1 MDDRVLLERVR
12 AKLADL
18 PDGRTHADIAR
29 IVREE
34 TSGVVSDLKMLEIL
48 RRIRE
53 ESVGGGI
60 LDRLL
65 RGPNVSDVVVT
76 APDRVWVDR
85 GQGMQLEGVS
95 FADEEEVRSLAVRL
109 AGRCGRRLDDAQP
122 WADGH
127 IPGGIAGRGVRVH
140 AVLAPPS
147 GTGTQISL
155 RVLRP
160 ARRGL
165 GELGAAG
172 LFPAEIQRVLE
183 AIVRAQLS
191 FIVAGGTGAG
201 KTTLLAAMLSEVPAD
216 QRIVC
221 IEDTPELDPGHP
233 HVVKLVTRAANVE
246 GAGAIGQQELVR
258 QALRMRPDRI
268 VVGEIRGGEVVD
280 LLAALNTG
288 HRGGAGTLHA
298 NRVEDVLARFEA
310 LGLIGG
316 LDREALHSQ
325 LSSAVQVVLIVRRQA
340 EGRRL
345 AEIGVVV
352 GVSGA
357 GGAAPRLVRAW
368 SYDEGPA
375 EGWETLQGLL
385 ASVD

>member
-1 MDDRVLLERVR
+1 MDDNALLERVR

-18 PDGRTHADIAR
+18 PDGQTHSDIAS
-29 IVREE
+29 IVRQE
-34 TSGVVSDLKMLEIL
+34 TAGVVSDVRMLDLL
-48 RRIRE
+48 RRVRE
-53 ESVGGGI
+53 ESVGAGI

-65 RGPNVSDVVVT
+65 RGAGVSDVLVT

-85 GQGMQLEGVS
+85 GEGLALTDVVFS
-95 FADEEEVRSLAVRL
+95 GEEEVRSLAVRL

-165 GELGAAG
+165 EDLERAG
-172 LFPAEIQRVLE
+172 LFPPEVHAVLSD
-183 AIVRAQLS
+183 IMRAQLS

-201 KTTLLAAMLSEVPAD
+201 KTTLLAAMLSQVPEE
-216 QRIVC
+216 QRILC
-221 IEDTPELDPGHP
+221 IEDTPELEPQHP
-233 HVVKLVTRAANVE
+233 HVVKLVTRAANLE

-288 HRGGAGTLHA
+288 HRGGAGTIHA
-298 NRVEDVLARFEA
+298 NRAGDVVARFEA

-325 LSSAVQVVLIVRRQA
+325 LASAVQVVLVVQRSA
-340 EGRRL
+340 GVRRL

-352 GVSGA
+352 GVPPRIVTAWSVENGA
-357 GGAAPRLVRAW
+357 G
-368 SYDEGPA
+368 
-375 EGWETLQGLL
+375 EGWPLLQDLL
-385 ASVD
+385 RG